1 MKHILWA
8 IALISAFY
16 ISSCQAPNSIKLE
29 DAGIIP
35 IPRSIS
41 STSGVFELSSSSSIQ
56 LMGSGEDLTRVGN
69 YLTDKL
75 RPATG
80 YDIPVTT
87 ESGDLI
93 MELIS
98 GEATEKYSI
107 EITSDN
113 VKISSTSAAGLYY
126 GIQTLIKALPVEI
139 ENTSKVDV
147 GWIIANGKIADEPEY
162 SYRGAMLDVA
172 RHFISIED
180 VKHYIDQMG
189 SLKFNYLHLHLS
201 DDQGWRIE
209 IKSWPKLT
217 EIGGKTE
224 VGGTEGG
231 FFTQEDYTE
240 IVKYAADRFITV
252 VPEIDMPGH
261 TNAALA
267 AYAELNPGVNLP
279 DGDFATMTE
288 GKIDFNILDKNP
300 EPAEIYTGIEVG
312 FSTFA
317 TNKEITYTFVE
328 DVIRELVEL
337 TPGPYIHIG
346 GDESHV
352 TEKDDYIY
360 FVERVQE
367 IVIKYGKKSIG
378 WDEIATA
385 KLSPGSVAQ
394 FWALE
399 ANAKLAKEQGNQILM
414 SPAKRAYLDMQYDST
429 SRLGLHWAAYIELD
443 DSYNWDPAT
452 YADGINK
459 SDILGVEAPLWTETI
474 ASRADIE
481 YMAFPRLAAL
491 AEVAWSSNERKNWEG
506 FQKRIAQQ
514 GKRWDINGIG
524 FYRSPKVDW

>member
-1 MKHILWA
+1 MKHSLWTFTVLA
-8 IALISAFY
+8 AFSF
-16 ISSCQAPNSIKLE
+16 SSCQVPDAVKLE

-35 IPRSIS
+35 IPSIIS
-41 STSGVFELSSSSSIQ
+41 SSSGVFELGSNSTIQ
-56 LMGSGEDLTRVGN
+56 LIGTGDDLTRVGD
-69 YLTDKL
+69 YLAEKL

-80 YDIPVTT
+80 FDIPVSK

-93 MELIS
+93 LELVS
-98 GEATEKYSI
+98 GEPSEKYRV
-107 EITSDN
+107 EVTGEA

-126 GIQTLIKALPVEI
+126 GTQTLIKAFPVEI
-139 ENTSKVDV
+139 ENTSAVDADWV
-147 GWIIANGKIADEPEY
+147 VANGKIEDEPEFT
-162 SYRGAMLDVA
+162 YRGAMLDVA
-172 RHFISIED
+172 RHFISVED

-231 FFTQEDYTE
+231 FFSQEDYTE
-240 IVKYAADRFITV
+240 IVKYASDRFITV

-267 AYAELNPGVNLP
+267 SYAELNPGVNLP
-279 DGDFATMTE
+279 DGDFTTMTE
-288 GKIDFNILDKNP
+288 GKIDFDILDKNP
-300 EPAEIYTGIEVG
+300 EPAELYTGIEVG

-328 DVIRELVEL
+328 DVIKELVEL

-352 TEKDDYIY
+352 TEKDDYIF

-367 IVIKYGKKSIG
+367 IVTKYGKKSIG

-385 KLSPGSVAQ
+385 KLFPGSVTQ

-399 ANAKLAKEQGNQILM
+399 ENAILAKEQGNQILM

-443 DSYNWDPAT
+443 DAYNWDPAT

-459 SDILGVEAPLWTETI
+459 ADILGVEAPLWTETI
-474 ASRADIE
+474 GNRAEIE

-491 AEVAWSSNERKNWEG
+491 AEVAWSSNERRNWKD

>member
-1 MKHILWA
+1 MKYSLWTFA
-8 IALISAFY
+8 VVAALS
-16 ISSCQAPNSIKLE
+16 ISSCQTPSAVPLDE
-29 DAGIIP
+29 AGIIP
-35 IPRSIS
+35 IPSSIAP
-41 STSGVFELSSSSSIQ
+41 TSGTFELEPSASIQ
-56 LMGSGEDLTRVGN
+56 LIGSGEDLSRVGAF
-69 YLTDKL
+69 LADRL

-80 YDIPVTT
+80 FEIPVST
-87 ESGDLI
+87 ESGDLVL
-93 MELIS
+93 ELTS
-98 GEATEKYSI
+98 GAASEKYTVDIS
-107 EITSDN
+107 SDQ

-126 GIQTLIKALPVEI
+126 GIQTLVKAMPVAI
-139 ENTSKVDV
+139 ENTSKVDTDWV
-147 GWIIANGKIADEPEY
+147 IGTGIIEDQPEFA
-162 SYRGAMLDVA
+162 YRGSMLDVA
-172 RHFISIED
+172 RHFISVED

-189 SLKFNYLHLHLS
+189 SLKFNFLHLHLS

-231 FFTQEDYTE
+231 FFSQEDYVE
-240 IVKYAADRFITV
+240 IVKYASDRFITV

-267 AYAELNPGVNLP
+267 SYAELNPGVNLP
-279 DGDFATMTE
+279 DGDFSTMSE
-288 GKIDFNILDKNP
+288 GKIDFDILDKNP
-300 EPAEIYTGIEVG
+300 EPAELYTGIEVG

-328 DVIRELVEL
+328 DVIKELVEL

-367 IVIKYGKKSIG
+367 IVTKYGKKSIG

-385 KLSPGSVAQ
+385 KLAPGSVAQ

-399 ANAKLAKEQGNQILM
+399 ENAILAKEQGNQILM

-443 DSYNWDPAT
+443 DSYNWDPST

-459 SDILGVEAPLWTETI
+459 TDILGVEAPLWTETI
-474 ASRADIE
+474 ANRSDIE

-491 AEVAWSSNERKNWEG
+491 AEVAWSSKERRSWDD
-506 FQKRIAQQ
+506 FSKRIAIQ
-514 GKRWDINGIG
+514 GKRWDINGIE
-524 FYRSPKVDW
+524 FYRSPKVLW

>member
-1 MKHILWA
+1 MKYSIWTFA
-8 IALISAFY
+8 AFAAFS
-16 ISSCQAPNSIKLE
+16 ISSCQAPNSVKLDE
-29 DAGIIP
+29 AGIIP
-35 IPRSIS
+35 IPSSIS
-41 STSGVFELSSSSSIQ
+41 SSSGVFELEANSSVQ
-56 LMGSGEDLTRVGN
+56 LIGDGEDLSRVGN
-69 YLTDKL
+69 YLAEKL

-80 YDIPVTT
+80 YEIPVST

-93 MELIS
+93 LELTS
-98 GEATEKYSI
+98 GSTSEKYTV
-107 EITSDN
+107 EITSEQ
-113 VKISSTSAAGLYY
+113 VKISSSSPAGVYY
-126 GIQTLIKALPVEI
+126 GMQTLIKALPVEI
-139 ENTSKVDV
+139 ENTSKVDAE
-147 GWIIANGKIADEPEY
+147 WIIGNGFIEDQPEFA
-162 SYRGAMLDVA
+162 YRGSMLDVA
-172 RHFISIED
+172 RHFISVED

-231 FFTQEDYTE
+231 FFSQEDYVE

-267 AYAELNPGVNLP
+267 SYAELNPGVNLP
-279 DGDFATMTE
+279 DGDFSTMSE
-288 GKIDFNILDKNP
+288 GTIDFDILDKNP
-300 EPAEIYTGIEVG
+300 EPAELYTGIEVG

-317 TNKEITYTFVE
+317 TNKEITYSFVE
-328 DVIRELVEL
+328 DVIRELVAI

-367 IVIKYGKKSIG
+367 IVAKYGKKSIG

-385 KLSPGSVAQ
+385 KLAPGSVAQ
-394 FWALE
+394 FWTLE
-399 ANAKLAKEQGNQILM
+399 ENAILAKEQGNQILM

-452 YADGINK
+452 YANGINK

-474 ASRADIE
+474 GNRSDIE

-491 AEVAWSSNERKNWEG
+491 SEVAWSSNERRNWED
-506 FQKRIAQQ
+506 FSKRIAIQ
-514 GKRWDINGIG
+514 GKRWDINGIE
-524 FYRSPKVDW
+524 FYRSPKVTW

>member
-1 MKHILWA
+1 MKHTLWSVVILA
-8 IALISAFY
+8 VFS

-35 IPRSIS
+35 IPHSIS
-41 STSGVFELSSSSSIQ
+41 SASGVFELSAGSSIQ
-56 LMGSGEDLTRVGN
+56 LVGNSDDLTRVGN
-69 YLTDKL
+69 YLAEKI

-80 YDIPVTT
+80 FEIPVSA

-93 MELIS
+93 LELTN
-98 GEATEKYSI
+98 GEASEKYSI
-107 EITSDN
+107 EITEEE
-113 VKISSTSAAGLYY
+113 VRISATSAAGLFY
-126 GIQTLIKALPVEI
+126 GTQSLIKAFPVEI
-139 ENTSKVDV
+139 ENKTAVDV
-147 GWIIANGKIADEPEY
+147 DWIVAKGKIEDQPEFA
-162 SYRGAMLDVA
+162 YRGAMLDVA
-172 RHFISIED
+172 RHFISVED
-180 VKHYIDQMG
+180 VKHYIDQMA

-217 EIGGKTE
+217 EIGGSTE
-224 VGGTEGG
+224 VGGDEGG
-231 FFTQEDYTE
+231 FFSQQDYIE
-240 IVKYAADRFITV
+240 IVNYAADRFVTV

-267 AYAELNPGVNLP
+267 SYAELNPGVNLP
-279 DGDFATMTE
+279 DGDFATMSE

-300 EPAEIYTGIEVG
+300 QPAELYTGIEVG
-312 FSTFA
+312 FSTLA

-328 DVIRELVEL
+328 DVIKELVEL

-360 FVERVQE
+360 FIERVQE

-385 KLSPGSVAQ
+385 NLAKGSIAQ
-394 FWALE
+394 FWADE
-399 ANAKLAKEQGNQILM
+399 ENATLAKEQGNQILM
-414 SPAKRAYLDMQYDST
+414 SPAKRTYLDMQYDST

-443 DSYNWDPAT
+443 DAYNWDPAT

-474 ASRADIE
+474 TNRADIE

-491 AEVAWSSNERKNWEG
+491 AEVAWSSSERRSWED

-524 FYRSPKVDW
+524 FYRSPKVNW

>member
-1 MKHILWA
+1 MKHTLWSLA
-8 IALISAFY
+8 ALAVFSF
-16 ISSCQAPNSIKLE
+16 SSCDSPNSIKLDE
-29 DAGIIP
+29 AGIIP
-35 IPRSIS
+35 IPTSIT
-41 STSGVFELSSSSSIQ
+41 STSGVFELEPGASIQ
-56 LMGSGEDLTRVGN
+56 LVGSGVDLARVGEF
-69 YLTDKL
+69 LADKL

-80 YDIPVTT
+80 FEIPVSTA
-87 ESGDLI
+87 SGDLI
-93 MELIS
+93 LSLLS
-98 GEATEKYSI
+98 GESSEKYNI
-107 EITSDN
+107 EISSDQ

-139 ENTSKVDV
+139 ENTSKVDAEWV
-147 GWIIANGKIADEPEY
+147 IANGTIEDEPEFG
-162 SYRGAMLDVA
+162 YRGAMLDVA
-172 RHFISIED
+172 RHFFSVSD

-231 FFTQEDYTE
+231 FYTQADYVE

-267 AYAELNPGVNLP
+267 SYAELNPGVNLP

-288 GKIDFNILDKNP
+288 GKIDFDVLDKNP
-300 EPAEIYTGIEVG
+300 EPAELYTGIEVG

-328 DVIRELVEL
+328 DVIRELVEI

-352 TEKDDYIY
+352 TEKNDYIF

-367 IVIKYGKKSIG
+367 IVAKYGKTSIG

-385 KLSPGSVAQ
+385 ELMPGSVAQ

-399 ANAKLAKEQGNQILM
+399 ENAKLAKEQGNQILM

-443 DSYNWDPAT
+443 DSYNWDPSS

-459 SDILGVEAPLWTETI
+459 SDILGVEAPIWTETI
-474 ASRADIE
+474 TNRADLE
-481 YMAFPRLAAL
+481 YMAFPRIAAL
-491 AEVAWSSNERKNWEG
+491 AEVAWSSPSRRNWES
-506 FQKRIAQQ
+506 FQTRIALQ
-514 GKRWDINGIG
+514 GKRWDINGIE
-524 FYRSPKVDW
+524 FYRSPKVNW

>member
-1 MKHILWA
+1 MKHSLWTFA
-8 IALISAFY
+8 ALAAFSF
-16 ISSCQAPNSIKLE
+16 SSCQVSHSIKLE

-35 IPRSIS
+35 IPSVIS
-41 STSGVFELSSSSSIQ
+41 SASGVFELGSNSSIQ
-56 LMGSGEDLTRVGN
+56 LIGNSDDLTRVGN
-69 YLTDKL
+69 YLAEKL

-80 YDIPVTT
+80 FDIPVSA

-93 MELIS
+93 LELTS
-98 GEATEKYSI
+98 GEPSEKYRI
-107 EITSDN
+107 EITN
-113 VKISSTSAAGLYY
+113 EAVKISSTSAAGLYY
-126 GIQTLIKALPVEI
+126 GTQTLIKAFPVEI
-139 ENTSKVDV
+139 ENTSAVDANWV
-147 GWIIANGKIADEPEY
+147 VANGKIEDEPEF

-172 RHFISIED
+172 RHFITVED

-209 IKSWPKLT
+209 INSWPKLT

-240 IVKYAADRFITV
+240 IVKYASDRFITV

-267 AYAELNPGVNLP
+267 SYAELNPGVNLP
-279 DGDFATMTE
+279 DGDFTTMTE
-288 GKIDFNILDKNP
+288 GKIDFDILDKNP
-300 EPAEIYTGIEVG
+300 EPAELYTGIEVG

-317 TNKEITYTFVE
+317 TNKEITYKFVE
-328 DVIRELVEL
+328 DVIKELVEL

-352 TEKDDYIY
+352 TEKDDYIF

-367 IVIKYGKKSIG
+367 IVTKYGKKSIG

-399 ANAKLAKEQGNQILM
+399 ENAILAKEQGNQILM

-443 DSYNWDPAT
+443 DAYNWDPTT

-459 SDILGVEAPLWTETI
+459 ADILGVEAPLWTETI
-474 ASRADIE
+474 SNRADIE

-491 AEVAWSSNERKNWEG
+491 AEVAWSSNERRNWED

-524 FYRSPKVDW
+524 FYRSPKVNW

>member
-1 MKHILWA
+1 MKNTLWTLA
-8 IALISAFY
+8 ALAVFS
-16 ISSCQAPNSIKLE
+16 ISSCQEKDSVKLE
-29 DAGIIP
+29 ETGIIP
-35 IPRSIS
+35 IP
-41 STSGVFELSSSSSIQ
+41 SSIASASGSFEIDAESSVQ
-56 LMGSGEDLTRVGN
+56 LIGNSADLTRVGN
-69 YLTDKL
+69 FLAERL

-80 YDIPVTT
+80 FDLPVSAETGDII
-87 ESGDLI
+87 L
-93 MELIS
+93 ELTN
-98 GEATEKYSI
+98 GEASEKYTMDI
-107 EITSDN
+107 SDDV
-113 VKISSTSAAGLYY
+113 VKISSTSEAGLYY
-126 GIQTLIKALPVEI
+126 GTQTLIKVLPVEI
-139 ENTSKVDV
+139 ENTSVVDV
-147 GWIIANGKIADEPEY
+147 DWTIGNGTISDEPEFA
-162 SYRGAMLDVA
+162 YRGSMLDVA
-172 RHFISIED
+172 RHFISVAD

-231 FFTQEDYTE
+231 FFTQADYTE

-261 TNAALA
+261 TNAAMA
-267 AYAELNPGVNLP
+267 SYAELNPGVNLP
-279 DGDFATMTE
+279 DGDFSTMTE
-288 GKIDFNILDKNP
+288 GKIDFDILDKNP

-328 DVIRELVEL
+328 DVIKELVEL

-367 IVIKYGKKSIG
+367 IVTKYGKKSMG

-385 KLSPGSVAQ
+385 KLASGTVAQ
-394 FWALE
+394 FWAKE
-399 ANAKLAKEQGNQILM
+399 ENANLAKEQGNQILM

-429 SRLGLHWAAYIELD
+429 TQLGLHWAAYIELD
-443 DSYNWDPAT
+443 DAYNWNPST
-452 YADGINK
+452 YAEGINK
-459 SDILGVEAPLWTETI
+459 SDILGVEAPLWTETL
-474 ASRADIE
+474 ADRSDIE

-491 AEVAWSSNERKNWEG
+491 AEVAWSSPDRRNWES
-506 FQKRIAQQ
+506 FQKRVAIQ

-524 FYRSPKVDW
+524 FYKSPKVNW

>member
-1 MKHILWA
+1 MKNTFLTLA
-8 IALISAFY
+8 ALAVFSF
-16 ISSCQAPNSIKLE
+16 SSCKSPSTVKLDE
-29 DAGIIP
+29 AGIIP
-35 IPRSIS
+35 IPSSITS
-41 STSGVFELSSSSSIQ
+41 NSGVFELESEASIQ
-56 LMGSGEDLTRVGN
+56 LVGTDDDLKRVGN
-69 YLTDKL
+69 YLADKL

-80 YDIPVTT
+80 YELPVSN
-87 ESGDLI
+87 ESGNLI
-93 MELIS
+93 LELVS
-98 GEATEKYSI
+98 GEASEKYSL
-107 EITSDN
+107 EITSDE
-113 VKISSTSAAGLYY
+113 VKITSTSAAGLYY
-126 GIQTLIKALPVEI
+126 GVQTLIKALPVEI
-139 ENTSKVDV
+139 ENTSIIEMD
-147 GWIIANGKIADEPEY
+147 WPIANGKIEDEPEFV
-162 SYRGAMLDVA
+162 YRGAMLDVA
-172 RHFISIED
+172 RHFISVED

-231 FFTQEDYTE
+231 SFSQEDYKE
-240 IVKYAADRFITV
+240 IVQYASDRFITV

-267 AYAELNPGVNLP
+267 SYAELNPGVNLP
-279 DGDFATMTE
+279 DGDFSTMTE

-328 DVIRELVEL
+328 DVIRELVAI

-367 IVIKYGKKSIG
+367 IVTKYGKKSMG

-385 KLSPGSVAQ
+385 KLAPGTVAQ
-394 FWALE
+394 FWAKE
-399 ANAKLAKEQGNQILM
+399 ENAKLAKEQGNQILM
-414 SPAKRAYLDMQYDST
+414 SPAKCAYLDMQYDST
-429 SRLGLHWAAYIELD
+429 TRLGLHWAAYIELD

-459 SDILGVEAPLWTETI
+459 ADILGVEAPLWTETI
-474 ASRADIE
+474 DSRADIE

-491 AEVAWSSNERKNWEG
+491 AEVAWSSTERRNWED
-506 FQKRIAQQ
+506 FQKRIAIQ

-524 FYRSPKVDW
+524 FYRSPKVNW

>member
-1 MKHILWA
+1 MKHTLWTLATLAA
-8 IALISAFY
+8 IS
-16 ISSCQAPNSIKLE
+16 ISSCQAPNSIKLDE
-29 DAGIIP
+29 AGIIP
-35 IPRSIS
+35 IPSSIS
-41 STSGVFELSSSSSIQ
+41 TESGVFELGASSSIQ
-56 LMGSGEDLTRVGN
+56 LIGTGDDLTRVADF
-69 YLTDKL
+69 LADKL

-80 YDIPVTT
+80 YDIPVNS
-87 ESGDLI
+87 ESGDLVL
-93 MELIS
+93 ELTK
-98 GEATEKYSI
+98 GEVSEKYTL
-107 EITSDN
+107 EITSEEI
-113 VKISSTSAAGLYY
+113 KISSTSAAGLYY
-126 GIQTLIKALPVEI
+126 GTQTLLKALPVEI
-139 ENTSKVDV
+139 ENTSKMDV
-147 GWIIANGKIADEPEY
+147 NWVVANGTIEDEPEFG
-162 SYRGAMLDVA
+162 YRGAMLDVA
-172 RHFISIED
+172 RHFFSVND
-180 VKHYIDQMG
+180 VKHYIDQMS
-189 SLKFNYLHLHLS
+189 SLKLNYLHLHLS
-201 DDQGWRIE
+201 NDQGWRIE

-240 IVKYAADRFITV
+240 IVKYAGERFITV

-267 AYAELNPGVNLP
+267 SYAELNPGVNLP
-279 DGDFATMTE
+279 DGDFSTMTE
-288 GKIDFNILDKNP
+288 GKIDFDILDKNP

-328 DVIRELVEL
+328 DVIRELVAI

-352 TEKDDYIY
+352 TEKDDYIF

-367 IVIKYGKKSIG
+367 IVAKYGKKSIG

-385 KLSPGSVAQ
+385 KLLPGSVAQ

-399 ANAKLAKEQGNQILM
+399 ENAKLAKEQGNQILM

-429 SRLGLHWAAYIELD
+429 SRIGLHWAAYVELD
-443 DSYNWDPAT
+443 DSYNWDPST
-452 YADGINK
+452 YSDGINK
-459 SDILGVEAPLWTETI
+459 SDILGVEAPIWTETI
-474 ASRADIE
+474 TNRADLE

-491 AEVAWSSNERKNWEG
+491 AEVAWSSNERRNWED
-506 FQKRIAQQ
+506 FQKRIALQ

-524 FYRSPKVDW
+524 FYRSPKVNW

>member
-1 MKHILWA
+1 MKYSFWTLA
-8 IALISAFY
+8 ALVAFS
-16 ISSCQAPNSIKLE
+16 ISSCQAPSSIKLDE
-29 DAGIIP
+29 AGIIP
-35 IPRSIS
+35 IPSIIS
-41 STSGVFELSSSSSIQ
+41 STSGLFKLKAGSSIQ
-56 LMGSGEDLTRVGN
+56 LIGTGEDLTRVGN
-69 YLTDKL
+69 YLADKL

-80 YDIPVTT
+80 FDIPVST
-87 ESGDLI
+87 EGGDLVL
-93 MELIS
+93 ELTGS
-98 GEATEKYSI
+98 DTAEKYTI
-107 EITSDN
+107 EITSDHI
-113 VKISSTSAAGLYY
+113 KISSTSAAGLYY
-126 GIQTLIKALPVEI
+126 GMQTLIKALPVEI
-139 ENTSKVDV
+139 ENTSVVEMDWIV
-147 GWIIANGKIADEPEY
+147 GNGKIEDEPDFA
-162 SYRGAMLDVA
+162 YRGAMLDVA
-172 RHFISIED
+172 RHFISVED

-189 SLKFNYLHLHLS
+189 SLKLNYLHLHLS

-231 FFTQEDYTE
+231 FYTQGEYTE
-240 IVKYAADRFITV
+240 LVKYAADRFITV

-267 AYAELNPGVNLP
+267 SYAELNPGVNLP

-360 FVERVQE
+360 FVERVQQ
-367 IVIKYGKKSIG
+367 IVTKYGKTSMG

-394 FWALE
+394 FWAKE
-399 ANAKLAKEQGNQILM
+399 ENAKLAKEQGNQILM

-443 DSYNWDPAT
+443 DAYNWDPAT

-459 SDILGVEAPLWTETI
+459 SDILGVEAPLWTETVG
-474 ASRADIE
+474 SRADIE

-491 AEVAWSSNERKNWEG
+491 AEVAWSSKERRNWED
-506 FQKRIAQQ
+506 FQRRIVHQ

-524 FYRSPKVDW
+524 FYRSPKVNW